1 MKGKSIQSQLC
12 NLLDDIEMTYLDLVG
27 GNKWDGIVASPVPS
41 SFIANGPLDDS
52 DEHEARALAAKSN
65 ISWDDWVKLYAK
77 CHHCGA
83 KGHICPHCPDYLK
96 KLESGEIKRP
106 FRPSKSQSRPTNR
119 GVPQPRRQ
127 NFMKDPK
134 MKAFLSAFN
143 ALFDGSVN
151 KASVEGNK
159 DDSQSDVDDH
169 AEEDIDDDV
178 YNFLAK
184 VGSLKE

>member
-1 MKGKSIQSQLC
+1 
-12 NLLDDIEMTYLDLVG
+12 
-27 GNKWDGIVASPVPS
+27 
-41 SFIANGPLDDS
+41 
-52 DEHEARALAAKSN
+52 
-65 ISWDDWVKLYAK
+65 
-77 CHHCGA
+77 
-83 KGHICPHCPDYLK
+83 
-96 KLESGEIKRP
+96 
-106 FRPSKSQSRPTNR
+106 
-119 GVPQPRRQ
+119 
-127 NFMKDPK
+127 MKDPK

-151 KASVEGNK
+151 KASVEGDE